1 MGSQAQVSHKG
12 SQRLGKYLRRL
23 RSGYGYSLRRV
34 EERARAEGGEID
46 NSQLSRYEKGICYPS
61 FDKLRVLACVFNVS
75 IQSFSDVVE
84 LEAYEDL
91 KPEVGNAEELV
102 AQGGE
107 ALRQGDSG
115 LAFAHYERA
124 LESLIDTAPAEKRH
138 ELIGEVRVFQAI
150 ALRRLGKLSL
160 AEQELRNALRQA
172 EYLSPKLRTR
182 AVLTLAGIHAHQG
195 ERFLAELEAGRA
207 LELAREEG
215 LDRMA
220 AMALHTMA
228 DVLSEQGRYEDAVA
242 RSREAAT
249 IYAKCGEHFEA
260 IRVRI
265 NLATYYVVLG
275 KFREGIRLLQTTLHE
290 SRKGR
295 HRRLESLTWSALG
308 DAYFRSEDLR
318 RARKCFR
325 ESDTLAVYNDEKQVD
340 ILFFNA
346 FFEWKM
352 ARLEDNP
359 TRAKIAFGRLK
370 VLRTNLERRFPEVEA
385 FDEFVERGKAHG

>member
-1 MGSQAQVSHKG
+1 MGTQAQVSHKG

-34 EERARAEGGEID
+34 EERAKAEGGEID

-61 FDKLRVLACVFNVS
+61 FDKLRVLASVFNVS

-91 KPEVGNAEELV
+91 KPEAGNPEELLT
-102 AQGGE
+102 QGGD
-107 ALRQGDSG
+107 ALRRGDSG

-124 LESLIDTAPAEKRH
+124 LESLLDTAPADKRF
-138 ELIGEVRVFQAI
+138 ELIGEVRVYQAI

-172 EYLSPKLRTR
+172 EHLSPKLRTR

-207 LELAREEG
+207 LELARAEG

-228 DVLSEQGRYEDAVA
+228 DVLSEQGHYEDAVEK
-242 RSREAAT
+242 SREAAT
-249 IYAKCGEHFEA
+249 LYEECGEQFEA

-275 KFREGIRLLQTTLHE
+275 KFREGIRLLQNTLQD
-290 SRKGR
+290 SRKGK

-318 RARKCFR
+318 RARRCFR
-325 ESDTLAVYNDEKQVD
+325 ESDTLAVYNDEKHFD

-346 FFEWKM
+346 YFEWEM

-370 VLRTNLERRFPEVEA
+370 VLRASLERRFPEVEA
-385 FDEFVERGKAHG
+385 FDEYVERGKAHA

>member
-1 MGSQAQVSHKG
+1 MGLQATASHKG
-12 SQRLGKYLRRL
+12 SLRLGKYLRRL

-61 FDKLRVLACVFNVS
+61 FDKLRVLASVFNVS

-84 LEAYEDL
+84 LEAYEEL
-91 KPEVGNAEELV
+91 KPESGQPDEMVAEGS
-102 AQGGE
+102 A
-107 ALRQGDSG
+107 ALRRGDSG
-115 LAFAHYERA
+115 LAFANYERA
-124 LESLIDTAPAEKRH
+124 LELLLDSAPSEKQH
-138 ELIGEVRVFQAI
+138 ELIGEIRVYQAI

-172 EYLSPKLRTR
+172 EQLSPTLRTR

-207 LELAREEG
+207 LELARAES

-228 DVLSEQGRYEDAVA
+228 DVLSELGRYEEAA
-242 RSREAAT
+242 QKSREAAT
-249 IYAKCGEHFEA
+249 LYEECGERFEA

-265 NLATYYVVLG
+265 NIASYYVMLG
-275 KFREGIRLLQTTLHE
+275 KVREGIRMLQASLHE

-295 HRRLESLTWSALG
+295 HRRLEALTWSALG
-308 DAYFRSEDLR
+308 DAYFRTEDLR
-318 RARKCFR
+318 RARRCFR
-325 ESDTLAVYNDEKQVD
+325 ESDTLAVYNDEKHPD

-346 FFEWKM
+346 YFEWKM
-352 ARLEDNP
+352 ARTEDNP

-370 VLRTNLERRFPEVEA
+370 VLRAGLERRFPEVEA
-385 FDEFVERGKAHG
+385 FDEYVERGRSHV